1 MTTLKVIFLG
11 FGNVHR
17 ALAEL
22 LMRKADT
29 LKTDFDLEVNVVGI
43 ATGRHGQV
51 MDAAGIDLAEALR
64 LKNAGE
70 RLQSL
75 HNGPDIADDDTTG
88 LLSAVEADLVFEA
101 TPTNPDDGQP
111 ALAYIFGALEK
122 GMHVVTAN
130 KGPIAHGYR
139 ELSELAERKDVG
151 LFFESTVMDGA
162 PVFSVWREG
171 LPASNIKRVR
181 GIFNSTTNY
190 ILSRMEEESLP
201 FDEALTAAQKIG
213 VAETDPTLDV
223 DGWDSAIK
231 TVILA
236 NVLMGGDF
244 RPKDANPTGIRG
256 IELSVLQEAI
266 KNGQRTRLVCEA
278 ARSEDGEISLSVG
291 PQQVDENS
299 NIARVTGTSNII
311 DYEADTLNKLTLV
324 ENNPGPDTTAYGMFT
339 DMLNIVRGRYRSG

>member
-1 MTTLKVIFLG
+1 MQTLNTVLLG

-29 LKTDFDLEVNVVGI
+29 LASDFELEVKVVGI
-43 ATGRHGQV
+43 ATGSRGIVIDQ
-51 MDAAGIDLAEALR
+51 AGIDLEAALR
-64 LKNAGE
+64 LVRAGE
-70 RLQSL
+70 KLASL
-75 HNGPDIADDDTTG
+75 NNGPQIEDGDTIG
-88 LLSAVEADLVFEA
+88 LLSNVKADLVFEA

-130 KGPIAHGYR
+130 KGPVAHGYK
-139 ELSELAERKDVG
+139 ELKELAARKNVG
-151 LFFESTVMDGA
+151 FLFESTVMDGA
-162 PVFSVWREG
+162 PVFSIWREG
-171 LPASNIKRVR
+171 LPAANIKLVR

-201 FDEALTAAQKIG
+201 FEEALAAAQEIG

-236 NVLMGGDF
+236 NVMMSGDF

-256 IELSVLQEAI
+256 IELSVLQDAM
-266 KNGQRTRLVCEA
+266 KNGQRTRLICEA
-278 ARSEDGEISLSVG
+278 ARQDDGTISLSVA
-291 PQQVDENS
+291 PQQVDQNDGL
-299 NIARVTGTSNII
+299 ALVTGTSNSIT
-311 DYEADTLNKLTLV
+311 YETDTLHQITLV
-324 ENNPGPDTTAYGMFT
+324 ENGPGPDTTAYGMFT
-339 DMLNIVRGRYRSG
+339 DMLNIMRGRYQSM

>member
-1 MTTLKVIFLG
+1 MKTLNVILLG

-29 LKTDFDLEVNVVGI
+29 LRSDFDLEVRVVGI
-43 ATGRHGQV
+43 ATGRHGQIV
-51 MDAAGIDLAEALR
+51 NQDGINLNKALELVR
-64 LKNAGE
+64 AGE
-70 RLQSL
+70 SLASL
-75 HNGPDIADDDTTG
+75 HLGPAVENGDTAG
-88 LLSAVEADLVFEA
+88 LLGAAEADLVFEA

-130 KGPIAHGYR
+130 KGPVAHGYR
-139 ELSELAERKDVG
+139 ELSELAARNDVG
-151 LFFESTVMDGA
+151 FFFESTVMDGA

-201 FDEALTAAQKIG
+201 FDAALAAAQEIG

-256 IELSVLQEAI
+256 IELSVLQAAI
-266 KNGQRTRLVCEA
+266 DNGQRTRLVCEA
-278 ARSEDGEISLSVG
+278 AVGDDGQISLSVG

-299 NIARVTGTSNII
+299 SIARVTGTSNII
-311 DYEADTLNKLTLV
+311 DYEADTLHKLTLV

-339 DMLNIVRGRYRSG
+339 DMLNIVRGRYQSG